1 MCKQEF
7 LENIKKIINN
17 NQDVFGIKNDDN
29 LKDISV
35 VLGISFIRWSDE
47 EIYTYLKGMY
57 DMINILNNPW
67 NYFIGGK
74 YEEI

>member
-17 NQDVFGIKNDDN
+17 NQDVFGIRDDEN
-29 LKDISV
+29 LISISI
-35 VLGISFIRWSDE
+35 VLGINFKRWTDE

-57 DMINILNNPW
+57 DLINILDNPW
-67 NYFIGGK
+67 NYFAGSK
-74 YEEI
+74 YEEV

>member
-1 MCKQEF
+1 MSKDKF
-7 LENIKKIINN
+7 LVKVREIICN
-17 NQDVFGIKNDDN
+17 NQDVHGIKNDDN

-35 VLGISFIRWSDE
+35 VLGISFKRWSNE

>member
-1 MCKQEF
+1 MGKEEF
-7 LENIKKIINN
+7 LENIRKIISN
-17 NQDVFGIKNDDN
+17 NQDVYGIKNDED

-35 VLGISFIRWSDE
+35 VLGINFKRWSEE

-67 NYFIGGK
+67 NYFEGCK
-74 YEEI
+74 YEEV

>member
-1 MCKQEF
+1 MSKEEF
-7 LENIKKIINN
+7 LENIRKIISN
-17 NQDVFGIKNDDN
+17 NQEVYGIKNDDN
-29 LKDISV
+29 LKAISV
-35 VLGISFIRWSDE
+35 VLGINFKRWSDE

-67 NYFIGGK
+67 NYFVGDK

>member
-17 NQDVFGIKNDDN
+17 NQDVFGIRDDEN
-29 LKDISV
+29 LISISI
-35 VLGISFIRWSDE
+35 VLGINFKRWTDE

-57 DMINILNNPW
+57 DLINILDNPW
-67 NYFIGGK
+67 NYFESGN

>member
-17 NQDVFGIKNDDN
+17 NQDVFGIRDDEN
-29 LKDISV
+29 LISISI
-35 VLGISFIRWSDE
+35 VLGINFKRWTDE

-57 DMINILNNPW
+57 DLINILENPW
-67 NYFIGGK
+67 NYFVGGK
-74 YEEI
+74 YEEV